1 MYDCSVMFVI
11 NIKNMYNMYLKLGKN
26 EGEIGFGLG
35 GDLSRETER
44 SGKYSLFKPYCV
56 LRLPQNEKRNAR
68 NLNLN

>member
-1 MYDCSVMFVI
+1 MVSIFSYRMYVCNIIFVI
-11 NIKNMYNMYLKLGKN
+11 NAKNIHNIHIKFVKN

-56 LRLPQNEKRNAR
+56 LRLSEN
-68 NLNLN
+68 